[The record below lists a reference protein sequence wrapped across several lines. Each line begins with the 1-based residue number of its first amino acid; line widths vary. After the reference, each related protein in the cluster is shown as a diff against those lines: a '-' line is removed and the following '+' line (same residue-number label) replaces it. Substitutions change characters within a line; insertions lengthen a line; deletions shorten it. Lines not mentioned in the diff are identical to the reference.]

1 VSVTLTSS
9 TLERYVDRISPVHAL
24 DARVKV
30 LMTLGYILTLAFLPH
45 GEWAA
50 LAGLAGLL
58 WWGDWQAR
66 IGLGLVIRRAF
77 VALPFALVAVS
88 LVFARPGAPLFDLTI
103 GPWQLTASD
112 AGLIAFISVVI
123 KSWLSVQAALML
135 IATTQVVDVFLA
147 LRAFRLPTVLVAVM
161 AFAYRYLFV
170 LIDEAS
176 RMLRARECRSAA
188 HHGRRGGGSIGWR
201 AAVVGQMVGTLF
213 LRSYERS
220 ERIYVAMLSRGY
232 RGEVR
237 TLDTQLLDSR
247 DRGTLIGVLAT
258 LALIIYAA
266 LVW

>member
-1 VSVTLTSS
+1 MALTTS
-9 TLERYVDRISPVHAL
+9 TLERYVDRTSPVHAL

-30 LMTLGYILTLAFLPH
+30 LMTLGYIVTMAVLPH
-45 GEWAA
+45 GEWPALAA
-50 LAGLAGLL
+50 LAALL
-58 WWGDWQAR
+58 WWGVWHAR
-66 IGLGLVIRRAF
+66 IGIGLVVRRAF

-88 LVFARPGAPLFDLTI
+88 LIFARPGAPLFELTI

-123 KSWLSVQAALML
+123 KSWLSVQAALVM

-147 LRAFRLPTVLVAVM
+147 LRAFRLPAVLVAVL

-176 RMLRARECRSAA
+176 RMLRARECRSAVRP
-188 HHGRRGGGSIGWR
+188 GQRGGGTISWR

-237 TLDTQLLDSR
+237 ALELQPLDVR
-247 DRGTLIGVLAT
+247 DRGALIGVLAA
-258 LALIIYAA
+258 LALILYGA